1 MSVYDNKGTEAI
13 EIVRAGL
20 ARFPVRALLIYF
32 HRACKLFIYIFE
44 VTVTISIRNDLKSS
58 LIYSRIFH
66 PLMSLYPSFE
76 WSTHA

>member
-1 MSVYDNKGTEAI
+1 MVYADS
-13 EIVRAGL
+13 
-20 ARFPVRALLIYF
+20 FPVQALLIYF

-58 LIYSRIFH
+58 LIYSRILH